1 MATVKPYEM
10 TFVEFAEA
18 IRPGWCISLANP
30 FKPTT
35 THSEWLTSVWD
46 RAERRCT
53 YSIYWVNDALKNEL
67 PPEAQEYQF
76 DDLSLHPI
84 TARLGLDPES
94 DEDNSK
100 AAELLAVRNA
110 WITSIQ
116 HHYGQ
121 SATNVPHY
129 TLTEEASAEYVLL
142 TSGLIHPWIQESVQR
157 HIAKQNR
164 KKQEQADIANRPV
177 EMSSDPNWPS
187 TQVIHALAGE
197 SCPHEMA
204 HRQAMLEQAMEGIEY
219 WLEEFRSADGMWASE
234 FEMDTWYAQRDI
246 DVTRRKIVELQK
258 VIEKQKMQ
266 IQQVELTIRAI
277 KRREAKTRALNN
289 DDNHKPGRPS
299 TLPERR
305 QAALRFTSQW
315 VISLKSVLNV
325 KNCAQ
330 LERMIDGSYQRNWRR
345 WLNGK
350 KVPNVTDLTA
360 LAHTRV
366 RHENYNGKLLEDLP
380 TNPCL
385 ADLLSLINLT

>member
-1 MATVKPYEM
+1 MAVAKPYEM
-10 TFVEFAEA
+10 SFAEFAEA
-18 IRPGWCISLANP
+18 IRPGWVISVANP

-35 THSEWLTSVWD
+35 PHSEWLTSIWD
-46 RAERRCT
+46 STDNRCT
-53 YSIYWVNDALKNEL
+53 YSIYWINDALKNEL

-76 DDLSLHPI
+76 DDLSLFPI

-94 DEDNSK
+94 DADNSK
-100 AAELLAVRNA
+100 AAEVLAIRNA
-110 WITSIQ
+110 WVTSIQ

-121 SATNVPHY
+121 SATDTPRY
-129 TLTEEASAEYVLL
+129 TLTKEASAEYVLL
-142 TSGLIHPWIQESVQR
+142 TSGLIHPWIQEIIQR

-164 KKQEQADIANRPV
+164 KKLEQADIANRPV

-187 TQVIHALAGE
+187 AQVIHAHSDPLLA
-197 SCPHEMA
+197 
-204 HRQAMLEQAMEGIEY
+204 QEQAWREEKMKDIGY

-246 DVTRRKIVELQK
+246 DVTGRKIAELQNI
-258 VIEKQKMQ
+258 IEKQKQQ
-266 IQQVELTIRAI
+266 IQRVELTIREI
-277 KRREAKTRALNN
+277 KRREAKARVLNN
-289 DDNHKPGRPS
+289 DDNHKLGRPN
-299 TLPERR
+299 TPPERQ

-315 VISLKSVLNV
+315 VESLMKTLNV

-330 LERMIDGSYQRNWRR
+330 LENIIDGSRQRNWRR
-345 WLNGK
+345 WLNGE
-350 KVPNVTDLTA
+350 KVPNFTDLTA